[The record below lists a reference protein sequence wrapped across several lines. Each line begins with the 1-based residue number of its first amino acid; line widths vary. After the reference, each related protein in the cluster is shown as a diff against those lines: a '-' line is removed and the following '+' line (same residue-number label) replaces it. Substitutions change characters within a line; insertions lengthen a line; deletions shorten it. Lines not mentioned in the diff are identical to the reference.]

1 MIYKF
6 NYMWVSIKPLIKMWS
21 TVKSMADPCN
31 ITAGLVQENIYLLF
45 GGPKSSKTRSNCT
58 ITWSIVFC
66 LVHKEFNVLHPS
78 YSIFLYYQSTTLLSE
93 KEIKLVWLTLFLVNS
108 GQLQV
113 ISVLSFKGTQ
123 IIKENP
129 SSPFSFFLMF

>member
-21 TVKSMADPCN
+21 TVKSMTDPCN
-31 ITAGLVQENIYLLF
+31 ITAGLVQENIYLLL
-45 GGPKSSKTRSNCT
+45 GAPKSSKTRSNRT
-58 ITWSIVFC
+58 ITWSIVFF
-66 LVHKEFNVLHPS
+66 LSTRSSMFYTLHIAFS
-78 YSIFLYYQSTTLLSE
+78 FTTNLPLLSE

-108 GQLQV
+108 VQLQV

-123 IIKENP
+123 IIEENL